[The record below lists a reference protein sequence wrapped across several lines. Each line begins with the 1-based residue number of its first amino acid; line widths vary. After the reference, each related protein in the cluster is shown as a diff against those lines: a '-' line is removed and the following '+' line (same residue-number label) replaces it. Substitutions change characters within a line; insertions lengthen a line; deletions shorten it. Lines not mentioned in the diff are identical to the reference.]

1 MAIKFKA
8 IQKTN
13 PINKDQPKH
22 YFPVAISSGR
32 AELKDI
38 AKSIVSRSTTVSDTD
53 VLAVL
58 NELVKEV
65 KLRAENGETVVLG
78 NLGYFHVTLSGKG
91 SAAAKDVSAS
101 HIVETR
107 LKFVPSKEIANTLRS
122 STFEKVA

>member
-1 MAIKFKA
+1 MPIKYKA
-8 IQKTN
+8 IQRVN
-13 PINKDQPKH
+13 PLKRDDPNLYYPT
-22 YFPVAISSGR
+22 AISSGK

-101 HIVETR
+101 HIMETR